1 MAVVIIGEVLLVP
14 IIDHGNPAHR
24 HEQYRGEID
33 AAVSFS
39 LLDTKFLKAHERAHL
54 VMVVD
59 EGPLPVI
66 ATVESRDPLLQQ
78 RIEPLG
84 AKLLRGVLITAT
96 DKLIQRQREF
106 DIEDVG
112 LEKGIG
118 IGEGQRLWIPDAAT

>member
-24 HEQYRGEID
+24 HEQYRGEIE
-33 AAVSFS
+33 AAVPFS

-78 RIEPLG
+78 RIEPLC

-96 DKLIQRQREF
+96 DELIQRQREF
-106 DIEDVG
+106 EIEDVG

-118 IGEGQRLWIPDAAT
+118 IGEGQRLWVPDAAT